1 MVRLDILVPC
11 LTLLLLHYDVGGV
24 RIPQFIHYPNGISS
38 GTTLDVPVSTI
49 DIAATMLD
57 IAGISPTYDID
68 GKSWKDVI
76 NSDEEKTYWGENRC
90 LFFETQKDR
99 AARCGCFKY
108 LDIFAQDSSVSTTFD
123 RGTNKL
129 LSTDLTN
136 LFDLCD
142 GSTEYITDNANNRE
156 AANLIADYSTQVRI
170 LKLDN
175 LMLFR
180 DDT

>member
-1 MVRLDILVPC
+1 MAC
-11 LTLLLLHYDVGGV
+11 LTWFAVFYVGGV
-24 RIPQFIHYPNGISS
+24 RIPQFIHYPDGINS
-38 GTTLDVPVSTI
+38 GTTLDVPISTI

-57 IAGISPTYDID
+57 MAGISPTYKID

-90 LFFETQKDR
+90 LFFEAQKDR

-108 LDIFAQDSSVSTTFD
+108 LDIFAQDGSVSTTFE

-136 LFDLCD
+136 FFDLCD
-142 GSTEYITDNANNRE
+142 GSTKYITDNANNRE
-156 AANLIADYSTQVRI
+156 ASNLIEDYEAQVRVPEFNNQ
-170 LKLDN
+170 L
-175 LMLFR
+175 LFQNNA
-180 DDT
+180 